1 MKLTLKQARRLKGLT
16 QEQAA
21 KLIGVTRRT
30 LINWEMKSTKPSK
43 QQAEELCG
51 YYGIKPSQLVKGE
64 HK

>member
-21 KLIGVTRRT
+21 ELIGVTRRT
-30 LINWEMKSTKPSK
+30 LINWNESTKPSK

-51 YYGIKPSQLVKGE
+51 ITELNQVN
-64 HK
+64 

>member
-21 KLIGVTRRT
+21 ELIGVTRRT

-43 QQAEELCG
+43 QQVDAVGG
-51 YYGIKPSQLVKGE
+51 YY
-64 HK
+64 